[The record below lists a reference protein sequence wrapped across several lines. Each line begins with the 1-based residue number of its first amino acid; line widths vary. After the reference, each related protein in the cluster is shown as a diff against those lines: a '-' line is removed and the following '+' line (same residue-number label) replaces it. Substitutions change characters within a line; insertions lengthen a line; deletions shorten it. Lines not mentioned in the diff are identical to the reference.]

1 MAPGKKNAR
10 RLGAHIV
17 FVDESGFLLI
27 PPTKRTWAPR
37 GETPILFHRL
47 RHDRL
52 SAISGVSVSPVRRHV
67 SLYFKLY
74 PHNISQQEVLSFLRH
89 LIRHIPGH
97 IIILWDRWV
106 THRGKLVKEYVGR
119 HPRLHLEYLPAYAP
133 DLNPD
138 EGVWSQLKS
147 SLANGRPD
155 DICDLEGHLLACLAD
170 LRSSQPKLRAC
181 VHQSQLPL
189 F

>member
-1 MAPGKKNAR
+1 M
-10 RLGAHIV
+10 
-17 FVDESGFLLI
+17 
-27 PPTKRTWAPR
+27 
-37 GETPILFHRL
+37 
-47 RHDRL
+47 
-52 SAISGVSVSPVRRHV
+52 SPVRRHI

-74 PHNISQQEVLSFLRH
+74 PRNISQREVLSFLRH

-97 IIILWDRWV
+97 IIILWDRCAI
-106 THRGKLVKEYVGR
+106 HRGKLVKEYVSS
-119 HPRLHLEYLPAYAP
+119 HPRLQLVYLPAYAP

-155 DICDLEGHLLACLAD
+155 DIRDLESHLRARLAD

-181 VHQSQLPL
+181 IHQSRLPL